1 MPTAMPF
8 DFAGYD
14 VDGQAGATIGTWS
27 FDCTITTTLAAEVNV
42 ALVSLATEIA
52 VASIAISA
60 NPLAVESN
68 LVETNT
74 IDYSPYADADST
86 VLSRNIEIGDP
97 DSQDHGIVD
106 EEVFHGASHVYCG
119 ISNSKAEGK
128 RDYFRNCYGGS
139 LVSTGGE
146 YRVDA
151 SGNLTLVTLGTT
163 LMKADKQAIMKVG
176 ESSEVGKSS
185 LLDMKE
191 TSLTA
196 KAKTITIEGEQIT
209 INSTTQPL
217 CLYGQKVNLDAATP
231 AVASG
236 PVSQPKVAE
245 PTKKASNPMVSGVK
259 GFLNKLRMRTKGSGK
274 IFG

>member
-1 MPTAMPF
+1 MPF

-86 VLSRNIEIGDP
+86 VLSRKIEIGDP

-128 RDYFRNCYGGS
+128 RDYFRKCYGGS

-146 YRVDA
+146 YQVDA
-151 SGNLTLVTLGTT
+151 SGDLTLVTSGKT
-163 LMKADKQAIMKVG
+163 LMKAGTQAIMKVG
-176 ESSEVGKSS
+176 ESSEGESS
-185 LLDMKE
+185 FLDM
-191 TSLTA
+191 TATNLTA
-196 KAKTITIEGEQIT
+196 KAKTITIEGEKIT
-209 INSTTQPL
+209 IKSTTQSL
-217 CLYGQKVNLDAATP
+217 CLYGQKVNIDAATT
-231 AVASG
+231 AVASE
-236 PVSQPKVAE
+236 PVSPPKVAE
-245 PTKKASNPMVSGVK
+245 PTKKASNLLVSGVK
-259 GFLNKLRMRTKGSGK
+259 GTLNWMGLRKKGSKKLIG
-274 IFG
+274 